1 MKNQELG
8 GEIKFLEND
17 RLAQWE
23 KFERQLKEKQSKIDR
38 LTSANGVDD
47 PETRRNPFESDD
59 PIRTTGDLFSIR
71 NAADE
76 LLTSWSRDLPQDE
89 RVTSGEYSEEAQT
102 MPLSRASNN
111 GVRSDAVASSS
122 SSSSSAHR
130 RTHSSTDVYN
140 PKRYSLEKAASEPS
154 ASMTNL
160 SSETRESTGKKQF
173 AASAR
178 SDGTRNNSDAPNHS
192 RAVGNLGFD
201 DQAQLDTKAR
211 DHGLPPRA
219 ASSSASQS
227 ATKQIAREVL
237 HAGGKKEVVFTD
249 GSKRIMF
256 ADGNEKEI
264 QADGR
269 TLIKFTNGDRK
280 EVFPDTGISIYYYYE
295 AKTKLTTYPDQTKV
309 YEFPNQQIEKSFP
322 DGSTEIVF
330 ADGITKTIRANGDEF
345 SVFPDGTTMLERKDG
360 LREVA
365 LLNGKK
371 IRYYTD
377 GRMAC
382 VGSDGEE
389 TEVRSDAEL
398 RRLMER

>member
-1 MKNQELG
+1 M
-8 GEIKFLEND
+8 
-17 RLAQWE
+17 QWE
-23 KFERQLKEKQSKIDR
+23 KFERQLKEKQDQLDR
-38 LTSANGVDD
+38 LTSTSGFGDA
-47 PETRRNPFESDD
+47 ETRRNPFERDD
-59 PIRTTGDLFSIR
+59 PIWTTGDLFSIR

-76 LLTSWSRDLPQDE
+76 LLTSWSRDQPQSE
-89 RVTSGEYSEEAQT
+89 RDAGAQYSEKAQP
-102 MPLSRASNN
+102 MPP
-111 GVRSDAVASSS
+111 SSS
-122 SSSSSAHR
+122 SQALGTAGLVNTAASASSGAHR
-130 RTHSSTDVYN
+130 RAHSSTDGYN

-160 SSETRESTGKKQF
+160 SSDVQANAGKKQF
-173 AASAR
+173 ASSTR
-178 SDGTRNNSDAPNHS
+178 SDGARGNFGALHRSDATGSHDPSDPAQHNANG
-192 RAVGNLGFD
+192 RLD
-201 DQAQLDTKAR
+201 DDDRTR
-211 DHGLPPRA
+211 DQGRPPRSSP
-219 ASSSASQS
+219 SSSPSISQQS
-227 ATKQIAREVL
+227 TTKQVAREIS

-249 GSKRIMF
+249 GSKRIVF
-256 ADGNEKEI
+256 PDGNEKEI
-264 QADGR
+264 EVDGH

-295 AKTKLTTYPDQTKV
+295 AQTKLTTYPDQTKV

-330 ADGITKTIRANGDEF
+330 ADGITKTIRVNDDEF

-371 IRYYTD
+371 IRYYPD

-382 VGSDGEE
+382 VATNGEE